1 MKNILVTGGTSGIG
15 KSISILLI
23 SLGYR
28 VIVMGRNFEN
38 FGEIQ
43 GAIGSA
49 EFLDFDLNHFDKYRG
64 MVERL
69 PALDGVVFS
78 AGIVGNNPLKFFSL
92 DKHLA
97 QININQN
104 SPIFLTSELVAR
116 NKLNRNASLV
126 YMSSITGSKIGM
138 KGIVSYAASKAA
150 LVGAVRVIAL
160 ELAAKFIRANC
171 VSPGMVNTELVSNA
185 SYLSDDAKTQDMKR
199 YPLGARYADPS
210 EIAKAVVFLLS
221 SDSSFITG
229 QDMVIDGGFVLN

>member
-15 KSISILLI
+15 KSISMLLV

-28 VIVMGRNFEN
+28 VLVMGRNFEN

-43 GAIGSA
+43 GATGSV
-49 EFLDFDLNHFDKYRG
+49 EFLEFDLNYFDKYRG

-69 PALDGVVFS
+69 PTLDGVVFS

-97 QININQN
+97 QINLNQN
-104 SPIFLTSELVAR
+104 SPIFLTSELVAK
-116 NKLNRNASLV
+116 NKLNSNASLV

-150 LVGAVRVIAL
+150 LIGAVRVIAL
-160 ELAAKFIRANC
+160 ELAAKLIRANC

-185 SYLSDDAKTQDMKR
+185 SYLSDDAKSQDMKR